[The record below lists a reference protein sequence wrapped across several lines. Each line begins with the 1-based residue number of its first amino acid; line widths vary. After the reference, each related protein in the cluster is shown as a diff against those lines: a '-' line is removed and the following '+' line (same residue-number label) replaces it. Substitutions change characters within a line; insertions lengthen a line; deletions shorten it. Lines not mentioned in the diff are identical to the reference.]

1 VSAIEAMILMPDLQ
15 VVLGKGQA
23 LEWLLLLD
31 NGVDNR
37 LKRLVVRL
45 LYCSLV
51 WESHLVVE
59 AILNWRTNAE
69 VTTKS
74 TLRRLSQDMCAR
86 VPEDLLALCVVE
98 WQELQLAA
106 LLQRSLKIP
115 KRLLRCALIQTSND
129 SALEQTLRDVSCNV
143 RGAGDP

>member
-1 VSAIEAMILMPDLQ
+1 MILMPDLQ

-106 LLQRSLKIP
+106 LLQRPLKIP

>member
-1 VSAIEAMILMPDLQ
+1 VSAIEAIKLVPDLQ

-31 NGVDNR
+31 NRVDNR
-37 LKRLVVRL
+37 LEWLVVRL
-45 LYCSLV
+45 LYCSLL

-59 AILNWRTNAE
+59 AILDWRTNAE
-69 VTTKS
+69 ITSKS

-115 KRLLRCALIQTSND
+115 KRLLRCALVQTCD
-129 SALEQTLRDVSCNV
+129 DGALEQALRDVSCNV
-143 RGAGDP
+143 RGARDP